1 MHDKISLLIRNIK
14 LVTGKHDVSNFLM
27 YLFLENNLI
36 PNKHTK
42 CNEKKK
48 HLGFDHEY
56 IVLHLIGTVGSLNP
70 AVTLNDILIANGV
83 LF

>member
-1 MHDKISLLIRNIK
+1 MK
-14 LVTGKHDVSNFLM
+14 
-27 YLFLENNLI
+27 
-36 PNKHTK
+36 
-42 CNEKKK
+42 KKK

-56 IVLHLIGTVGSLNP
+56 IVLHLIGTVGSLNQ